1 MADET
6 FREFVAIKHTEL
18 DSGKNSRSK
27 DIVDLTVD
35 NNAVNT
41 SLAE

>member
-1 MADET
+1 MAEET

-18 DSGKNSRSK
+18 DSGKHSRNK